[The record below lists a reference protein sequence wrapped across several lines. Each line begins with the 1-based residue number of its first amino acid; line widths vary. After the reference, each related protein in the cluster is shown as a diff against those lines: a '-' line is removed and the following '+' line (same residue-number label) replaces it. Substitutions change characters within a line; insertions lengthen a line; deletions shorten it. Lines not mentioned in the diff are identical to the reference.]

1 MVWLF
6 YNCWIAASCSLCVL
20 HYLQHRASG
29 LAASPVVQGALPK
42 IPQAPEGCD
51 PVSAVDVATSCR
63 LLLLQVDILHRQDE
77 QQICW
82 NLYIVRTDISYAKSL
97 LPGQLTVLK
106 RYVI

>member
-1 MVWLF
+1 VVWIR

-51 PVSAVDVATSCR
+51 PISAVDVATSCW
-63 LLLLQVDILHRQDE
+63 LLLLQIDILHWQDE
-77 QQICW
+77 QQVCW
-82 NLYIVRTDISYAKSL
+82 YLYIGI
-97 LPGQLTVLK
+97 
-106 RYVI
+106 I